1 MCATDVSSFCDAGVQ
16 RVRRAVF
23 NASDIFMGYADVDDL
38 INNTLGAAIGFLC
51 YKLILKN
58 NASLR

>member
-23 NASDIFMGYADVDDL
+23 NASDIFRMKLEGYFVL
-38 INNTLGAAIGFLC
+38 PENLVTFVF
-51 YKLILKN
+51 
-58 NASLR
+58 